1 MSLILCT
8 SQIIFLRL
16 KNNRIGINEF
26 IYIYIRKN
34 KFKNSIGLLNSYEYT

>member
-1 MSLILCT
+1 MSLILCVLANNIPKI
-8 SQIIFLRL
+8 S
-16 KNNRIGINEF
+16 NNRIGINEF